1 VVDED
6 DRVAEEEEVSIA
18 SAVAKKIKDD
28 DVGGSESD

>member
-1 VVDED
+1 VVD

-18 SAVAKKIKDD
+18 SAVAKMKED